1 MGRLA
6 AFVLDLKSAKI
17 ETPTGIAFFFFFFK
31 TCQGAE
37 DCLNIQVLVQLS

>member
-17 ETPTGIAFFFFFFK
+17 ETPTGIAFFFFFK

>member
-17 ETPTGIAFFFFFFK
+17 ETPTGIAFFFFFLK
-31 TCQGAE
+31 HVKEQKIA
-37 DCLNIQVLVQLS
+37 